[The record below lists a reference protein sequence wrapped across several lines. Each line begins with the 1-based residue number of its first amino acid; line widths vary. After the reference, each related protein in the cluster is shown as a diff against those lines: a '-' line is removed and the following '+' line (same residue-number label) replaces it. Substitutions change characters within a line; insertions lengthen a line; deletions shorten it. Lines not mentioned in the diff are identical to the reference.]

1 MARRQTRVSMSVSGA
16 VGQRFRA
23 HCEYTGQVR
32 CRLLEELLVRY
43 LDGLDG
49 SPARQTTEQRVEAI
63 ERRLDGLEYRA
74 IRARIIPGLSR

>member
-1 MARRQTRVSMSVSGA
+1 MAKQQTRVSMSVSGK
-16 VGQRFRA
+16 VGQRFRE

-49 SPARQTTEQRVEAI
+49 AATQQTTEQRVEAI
-63 ERRLDGLEYRA
+63 ERRLDDLEYRA
-74 IRARIIPGLSR
+74 RDVP